1 MMQTQDYRFPGL
13 ESRGCRPWGP
23 AQIGPSV
30 RWALDTI
37 AEAARLRRETR
48 RLGENRARGAPAAAE
63 RVKSGMAAINVRI
76 RADMSHVPAG
86 VDMDAYLGSVAI
98 FTQYSYSVEPDL
110 TSGA

>member
-1 MMQTQDYRFPGL
+1 MMQTQDYRFPGS

-48 RLGENRARGAPAAAE
+48 RLARTE
-63 RVKSGMAAINVRI
+63 REERRRRLKG
-76 RADMSHVPAG
+76 
-86 VDMDAYLGSVAI
+86 
-98 FTQYSYSVEPDL
+98 
-110 TSGA
+110 